1 MSCPNNIEIERK
13 FLVRDDSYKALATSS
28 VHIRQGYLCRSASC
42 TVRVR
47 VVEKEFYTRRGA
59 CTDEERNPEEVVT
72 PMRRGGAQV
81 ARQLNEVAIDPCEL
95 VAPTSAV
102 LTIKSAPAANGF
114 AHYEFEKPISVD
126 EANELLKLALPGM
139 IDKRRWLIPIHS
151 LPFREESEVGSQLV
165 CEVDEFFGDNAGLVM
180 AEVELPSEDTPF
192 VHPDFLGDEVTFDK
206 RYYNSYLSQ
215 HPFTT
220 W

>member
-28 VHIRQGYLCRSASC
+28 VHIRQGYLSRSANC

-47 VVEKEFYTRRGA
+47 V
-59 CTDEERNPEEVVT
+59 TD
-72 PMRRGGAQV
+72 Q
-81 ARQLNEVAIDPCEL
+81 
-95 VAPTSAV
+95 SAF

-151 LPFREESEVGSQLV
+151 LPFREESEVGSQLL

>member
-13 FLVRDDSYKALATSS
+13 FLVHDDSYKALATSS

-42 TVRVR
+42 TIRVR
-47 VVEKEFYTRRGA
+47 V
-59 CTDEERNPEEVVT
+59 TD
-72 PMRRGGAQV
+72 Q
-81 ARQLNEVAIDPCEL
+81 
-95 VAPTSAV
+95 SAF

-114 AHYEFEKPISVD
+114 AHYEFEKTISVD

>member
-13 FLVRDDSYKALATSS
+13 FLVRDDSYKTLATSS
-28 VHIRQGYLCRSASC
+28 IHIRQGYLSRSANC

-47 VVEKEFYTRRGA
+47 VVEQSGF
-59 CTDEERNPEEVVT
+59 
-72 PMRRGGAQV
+72 
-81 ARQLNEVAIDPCEL
+81 
-95 VAPTSAV
+95 

-114 AHYEFEKPISVD
+114 AHYEFEKEITVQ
-126 EANELLKLALPGM
+126 EANELLQLALPGI
-139 IDKRRWLIPIHS
+139 IDKRRWLVPIS
-151 LPFREESEVGSQLV
+151 GTSGKSGNAGINLV

-180 AEVELPSEDTPF
+180 AEVELPTEDTPF

-206 RYYNSYLSQ
+206 RYYNSYLAQ

-220 W
+220 WS

>member
-13 FLVRDDSYKALATSS
+13 FLVRDDSYKTLATSS
-28 VHIRQGYLCRSASC
+28 IHIRQGYLSRSANC

-47 VVEKEFYTRRGA
+47 VVEQSGF
-59 CTDEERNPEEVVT
+59 
-72 PMRRGGAQV
+72 
-81 ARQLNEVAIDPCEL
+81 
-95 VAPTSAV
+95 

-114 AHYEFEKPISVD
+114 AHYEFEKEITVQ
-126 EANELLKLALPGM
+126 EANELLQLALPGI
-139 IDKRRWLIPIHS
+139 IDKRRWLVPIHS
-151 LPFREESEVGSQLV
+151 LPSREESEVGSQLV

-180 AEVELPSEDTPF
+180 AEVELPTEDTPF

>member
-47 VVEKEFYTRRGA
+47 CLEHSNISSSSVLIPSA
-59 CTDEERNPEEVVT
+59 
-72 PMRRGGAQV
+72 
-81 ARQLNEVAIDPCEL
+81 
-95 VAPTSAV
+95 SAV

-126 EANELLKLALPGM
+126 EANELLQLALPSI

-151 LPFREESEVGSQLV
+151 LPFREESEVGSQLL

-180 AEVELPSEDTPF
+180 AEVELPTEDTPF

>member
-13 FLVRDDSYKALATSS
+13 FLVRDDSYKTLATSS
-28 VHIRQGYLCRSASC
+28 IHIRQGYLSRSANC

-47 VVEKEFYTRRGA
+47 CLEHSNISSSTS
-59 CTDEERNPEEVVT
+59 TST
-72 PMRRGGAQV
+72 STS
-81 ARQLNEVAIDPCEL
+81 
-95 VAPTSAV
+95 TSAV

-114 AHYEFEKPISVD
+114 AHYEFEKEITVQ
-126 EANELLKLALPGM
+126 EANELLQLALPGI
-139 IDKRRWLIPIHS
+139 IDKRRWLVPIS
-151 LPFREESEVGSQLV
+151 GTSGKSGNAGINLV

-180 AEVELPSEDTPF
+180 AEVELPTEDTPF

>member
-28 VHIRQGYLCRSASC
+28 VHIRQGYLSRTPNC
-42 TVRVR
+42 TIRVR
-47 VVEKEFYTRRGA
+47 IAESLAF
-59 CTDEERNPEEVVT
+59 
-72 PMRRGGAQV
+72 
-81 ARQLNEVAIDPCEL
+81 
-95 VAPTSAV
+95 
-102 LTIKSAPAANGF
+102 LTIKSKPAPNGF

-126 EANELLKLALPGM
+126 EANELLKLALPGI

-151 LPFREESEVGSQLV
+151 LPPREESEVGSQLL

-180 AEVELPSEDTPF
+180 AEVELPSEDTLF

-220 W
+220 WS

>member
-13 FLVRDDSYKALATSS
+13 FLVHDDSYKALATSS
-28 VHIRQGYLCRSASC
+28 IHIRQGYLSRSASC
-42 TVRVR
+42 TIRVR
-47 VVEKEFYTRRGA
+47 V
-59 CTDEERNPEEVVT
+59 TD
-72 PMRRGGAQV
+72 Q
-81 ARQLNEVAIDPCEL
+81 
-95 VAPTSAV
+95 SAF

-151 LPFREESEVGSQLV
+151 LPSREESEVGSQLL

>member
-28 VHIRQGYLCRSASC
+28 VHIRQGYLCRSANC

-47 VVEKEFYTRRGA
+47 CLEHSNISSSSVLIPSASAVPIPSA
-59 CTDEERNPEEVVT
+59 
-72 PMRRGGAQV
+72 
-81 ARQLNEVAIDPCEL
+81 
-95 VAPTSAV
+95 SAV

-114 AHYEFEKPISVD
+114 AHYEFEKEITVQ
-126 EANELLKLALPGM
+126 EANELLQLALPGI

-151 LPFREESEVGSQLV
+151 LPSREESEVGSQLL

>member
-28 VHIRQGYLCRSASC
+28 VHIRQGYLSRSASC
-42 TVRVR
+42 TIRVR
-47 VVEKEFYTRRGA
+47 VTQ
-59 CTDEERNPEEVVT
+59 TSTSTQTST
-72 PMRRGGAQV
+72 PTAF
-81 ARQLNEVAIDPCEL
+81 
-95 VAPTSAV
+95 

-126 EANELLKLALPGM
+126 EANELLQLALSGI

-151 LPFREESEVGSQLV
+151 LPFREESEVGSQLL

>member
-28 VHIRQGYLCRSASC
+28 VHIRQGYLCRSANC

-47 VVEKEFYTRRGA
+47 CLEHSNISSSSVLIPSASAVPIPSA
-59 CTDEERNPEEVVT
+59 
-72 PMRRGGAQV
+72 
-81 ARQLNEVAIDPCEL
+81 
-95 VAPTSAV
+95 SAV
-102 LTIKSAPAANGF
+102 LTIKSAPTANGF

-126 EANELLKLALPGM
+126 EANELLKLALPGI
-139 IDKRRWLIPIHS
+139 IDKRRWLVP
-151 LPFREESEVGSQLV
+151 LPPVPCHLSPAPCNLPPVTCNLLV

-220 W
+220 WS

>member
-28 VHIRQGYLCRSASC
+28 VHIRQGYLCRSANC

-47 VVEKEFYTRRGA
+47 CLEHSNISSSSVLIPSASAVPIPSA
-59 CTDEERNPEEVVT
+59 
-72 PMRRGGAQV
+72 
-81 ARQLNEVAIDPCEL
+81 
-95 VAPTSAV
+95 SAV

-114 AHYEFEKPISVD
+114 AHYEFEKPITVD
-126 EANELLKLALPGM
+126 EANELLKLALPGV
-139 IDKRRWLIPIHS
+139 IDKRRWLVP
-151 LPFREESEVGSQLV
+151 LPSAMSHEPSTIGHQLV

-180 AEVELPSEDTPF
+180 AEVELPTEDTPF

>member
-28 VHIRQGYLCRSASC
+28 AHIRQGYLCRSASC

-47 VVEKEFYTRRGA
+47 IAESLAF
-59 CTDEERNPEEVVT
+59 
-72 PMRRGGAQV
+72 
-81 ARQLNEVAIDPCEL
+81 
-95 VAPTSAV
+95 
-102 LTIKSAPAANGF
+102 LTIKSKPAANGF

-126 EANELLKLALPGM
+126 EANELLKLALPGI

-151 LPFREESEVGSQLV
+151 LPFRKESEVDSQLL

-180 AEVELPSEDTPF
+180 AEVELPTEDTPF

>member
-1 MSCPNNIEIERK
+1 MTYSAKNINNIEIERK
-13 FLVRDDSYKALATSS
+13 FLVCDDSYKALATSS

-47 VVEKEFYTRRGA
+47 V
-59 CTDEERNPEEVVT
+59 TD
-72 PMRRGGAQV
+72 Q
-81 ARQLNEVAIDPCEL
+81 
-95 VAPTSAV
+95 SAF
-102 LTIKSAPAANGF
+102 LTIKSAPTANGF

-126 EANELLKLALPGM
+126 EANELLKLALPGI

-220 W
+220 WS

>member
-28 VHIRQGYLCRSASC
+28 IHIRQGYLSRSANC

-47 VVEKEFYTRRGA
+47 CLEHSNISSSSVLIPSASAVPIPSAT
-59 CTDEERNPEEVVT
+59 
-72 PMRRGGAQV
+72 
-81 ARQLNEVAIDPCEL
+81 
-95 VAPTSAV
+95 AV
-102 LTIKSAPAANGF
+102 LTIKSAPAVNGF
-114 AHYEFEKPISVD
+114 AHYEFEKEITVQ
-126 EANELLKLALPGM
+126 EANELLQLALPGI
-139 IDKRRWLIPIHS
+139 IDKRRWLVPIHS
-151 LPFREESEVGSQLV
+151 LPSREESEVGSQLV

-180 AEVELPSEDTPF
+180 AEVELPTEDTPF

-206 RYYNSYLSQ
+206 RYYNSYLAQ

>member
-47 VVEKEFYTRRGA
+47 VADQSGF
-59 CTDEERNPEEVVT
+59 
-72 PMRRGGAQV
+72 
-81 ARQLNEVAIDPCEL
+81 
-95 VAPTSAV
+95 

-139 IDKRRWLIPIHS
+139 IDKCRWLVPIHS
-151 LPFREESEVGSQLV
+151 LPFMEESEVGSQLV

-180 AEVELPSEDTPF
+180 AEVELPTEDTPF

>member
-47 VVEKEFYTRRGA
+47 CLEHSNISSSSVLIPSA
-59 CTDEERNPEEVVT
+59 
-72 PMRRGGAQV
+72 
-81 ARQLNEVAIDPCEL
+81 
-95 VAPTSAV
+95 SAV

-114 AHYEFEKPISVD
+114 AHYEFEKPISVN
-126 EANELLKLALPGM
+126 EANELLQLALPGI

-151 LPFREESEVGSQLV
+151 LPSREESEVGSQLV

>member
-28 VHIRQGYLCRSASC
+28 IHIRQGYLSRTPNC
-42 TVRVR
+42 TIRVR
-47 VVEKEFYTRRGA
+47 IAESLAF
-59 CTDEERNPEEVVT
+59 
-72 PMRRGGAQV
+72 
-81 ARQLNEVAIDPCEL
+81 
-95 VAPTSAV
+95 
-102 LTIKSAPAANGF
+102 LTIKSKPAPNGF

-126 EANELLKLALPGM
+126 EANELLQLALPGI
-139 IDKRRWLIPIHS
+139 IDKRRWLVP
-151 LPFREESEVGSQLV
+151 LPPVPCHLSPAPCNLPPVTCNLLV

>member
-13 FLVRDDSYKALATSS
+13 FLVRDDSYKTLATSS
-28 VHIRQGYLCRSASC
+28 IHIRQGYLSRSANC

-47 VVEKEFYTRRGA
+47 VVEQSGF
-59 CTDEERNPEEVVT
+59 
-72 PMRRGGAQV
+72 
-81 ARQLNEVAIDPCEL
+81 
-95 VAPTSAV
+95 

-114 AHYEFEKPISVD
+114 AHYEFEKEITVQ
-126 EANELLKLALPGM
+126 EANELLQLALPGI
-139 IDKRRWLIPIHS
+139 IDKRRWLVPIHS
-151 LPFREESEVGSQLV
+151 LPLREESEVGSQLV

-180 AEVELPSEDTPF
+180 AEVELPTENTPF

-206 RYYNSYLSQ
+206 RYYNSYLAQ